1 MKPILQK
8 NESKFLMNL
17 KPLFPKTD
25 IQQFLQT
32 KNLRN
37 CKLEQK
43 KKILQ
48 KSFRTAEKE
57 IISTMTI

>member
-43 KKILQ
+43 KPL
-48 KSFRTAEKE
+48 KE
-57 IISTMTI
+57 NFTKKF